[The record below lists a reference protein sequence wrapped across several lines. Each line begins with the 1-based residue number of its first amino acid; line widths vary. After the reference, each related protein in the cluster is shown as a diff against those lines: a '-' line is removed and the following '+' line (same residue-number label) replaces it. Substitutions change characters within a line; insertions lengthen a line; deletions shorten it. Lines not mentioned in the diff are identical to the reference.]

1 MSHAKLALFV
11 ACLLLMTGLA
21 SAGGCGGGSS
31 GNGNS
36 SFNLSSSGASSGATS
51 SGAGANLN
59 GLGDGGLF
67 GQMSTCTNG
76 QGFACMVDM
85 SCASG
90 SPTELT
96 GKVYD
101 PAGRNPLYDVIVFIP
116 NDPTTLP
123 AIVPGTRTC
132 NTCDVSI
139 GGYVSATTT
148 DYTGSFTLKGVPT
161 GPNVPVTVQI
171 GKWRRT
177 VTVNIPNSCAS
188 NAAEDGLLRLP
199 KKRSEGD
206 LPQMAV
212 LTGGCDDLGCFMNG
226 MGIDA
231 SEFSAP
237 QGGGRLDVYQGV
249 GNGGGGGVLGGGGS
263 AATLSNG
270 TAGNC
275 TGAGCPLWSN
285 KAALEYYDIVLLSCE
300 CAENQQT
307 KPTAGKQAL
316 HDWLDEGGKVFAS
329 HYQYTWFRDSP
340 ATDFDGVANWGK
352 QGNADTVTAQVQNGT
367 YDVDTSFPKGAT
379 FGKWLGLVNALQSAG
394 PPPSIKLNPVA
405 DSVVSVNAPTLRWIY
420 GPTGSTD
427 VKYMSFQTPI
437 GGVVPPDS
445 GEGEPAYCGKAVFTD
460 LHTGGETESTVAS
473 IPNGCPGGG
482 LSAQQKA
489 LEFLFFDLSACV
501 SNDSVAP
508 PGPPM
513 PPQ

>member
-1 MSHAKLALFV
+1 MLHAKHALFV
-11 ACLLLMTGLA
+11 VCVTLMAAAMTA
-21 SAGGCGGGSS
+21 SGGCGGGSS
-31 GNGNS
+31 S
-36 SFNLSSSGASSGATS
+36 STYQGLNLGGSSGGTS
-51 SGAGANLN
+51 SGAGANID
-59 GLGDGGLF
+59 LGDSGPF
-67 GQMSTCTNG
+67 GQMSTCSNG
-76 QGFACMVDM
+76 QGFACKVDM
-85 SCASG
+85 SCAANSK
-90 SPTELT
+90 TQLT
-96 GKVYD
+96 GKVFD

-123 AIVPGTRTC
+123 VIEPGTHTC

-139 GGYVSATTT
+139 GGYVAATTT
-148 DYTGSFTLKGVPT
+148 DYTGSFTLTGVPT
-161 GPNVPVTVQI
+161 GNDVPVTVQI

-177 VTVNIPNSCAS
+177 TTVNIPNSCAS
-188 NAAEDGLLRLP
+188 NSAADGTLRLP
-199 KKRSEGD
+199 RKRSEGD
-206 LPQMAV
+206 MPQMAV

-237 QGGGRLDVYQGV
+237 HAGGRLDVYQGV
-249 GNGGGGGVLGGGGS
+249 SQGGGGGM
-263 AATLSNG
+263 AATLSSG
-270 TAGNC
+270 TPGNC
-275 TGAGCPLWSN
+275 TDANCPLWAS
-285 KAALEYYDIVLLSCE
+285 KGALESYDIVLLSCE

-307 KPTAGKQAL
+307 KPTVGKQAL

-329 HYQYTWFRDSP
+329 HYHYTWFRDSP
-340 ATDFDGVANWGK
+340 DTDFQGVANWGK
-352 QGNADTVTAQVQNGT
+352 QGNADTVTMQVANGT

-379 FGKWLGLVNALQSAG
+379 FGQWLNEVGALQSAG
-394 PPPSIKLNPVA
+394 PPPSLKLNPVA

-437 GGVVPPDS
+437 GGVAPADG

-460 LHTGGETESTVAS
+460 LHTGGETESTVGS

-501 SNDSVAP
+501 SNDSKP
-508 PGPPM
+508 PPAPPM